1 MTFLRLRTCS
11 AFIVRDGVS
20 LLVDN
25 KSTTQDSRSA
35 NNKDDRPGNN
45 AGGLTS
51 TESNVRREFRRF
63 DIESCDEEGATSLGT
78 SVDTVKGTTFE
89 GVGFSALAGTTVD
102 LLNVNR
108 DFVDEAV
115 LIASI
120 CPSSS
125 FNC

>member
-1 MTFLRLRTCS
+1 
-11 AFIVRDGVS
+11 
-20 LLVDN
+20 LLGDN

-35 NNKDDRPGNN
+35 NNKDDWPGN
-45 AGGLTS
+45 ADGLTS
-51 TESNVRREFRRF
+51 IESTVSREFRRF
-63 DIESCDEEGATSLGT
+63 DIESCDEEGARSLGT
-78 SVDTVKGTTFE
+78 SVDAVIGTTFE
-89 GVGFSALAGTTVD
+89 GVGFSALAGTTGD

-115 LIASI
+115 LTASI